1 MSQAAQDLERLLSS
15 MKQEIN
21 ADRAKMKEA
30 LQTPKQQKAAYKPRF
45 VQKSKPKVASPP
57 QPCSPS
63 LYSLCRV
70 TARLLQA
77 ASDLERRKDAS
88 RQRRRRELRDQELP
102 QRSKSTGAIRRSGS
116 IEDRLQTC
124 ARSSVMKRERLLR
137 QQQPE
142 EVLSSPHINPASQ
155 SLSQN
160 VRNPNERIEDRLLR
174 LGKQIEAA
182 RQLKQQASSP
192 RRVQGSA
199 SEVTER
205 LMQYQRI
212 YSDHKLLLMQ
222 EHRDSPPWR
231 PVINKQS
238 ERLAQRRKTPP
249 AVKKQPESFSF
260 KPQTNKRS
268 SLLAKKLGTSRER
281 LLSPRRLEEP
291 NLPECTF
298 QPSTNSKSSPSG
310 VARWEALYQ
319 LNLKQREQQ
328 ALLQLQARTQAENLT
343 GCTFKPAILPVARPR
358 EPVVSRLLDW
368 QQDKQTKLIQ
378 QRQQRQLQSLEEC
391 TFSPTVSFTQF
402 YAAKDWRTVPAAKR
416 KSALTYSAPLVQL
429 EEPLVVETRETMQ
442 PVGEDSGELSRIL
455 AELGGRP

>member
-15 MKQEIN
+15 MKQEID
-21 ADRAKMKEA
+21 ADRAKMKEV
-30 LQTPKQQKAAYKPRF
+30 LQTPSQLKPPYKPRF

-63 LYSLCRV
+63 LYCLHRV

-102 QRSKSTGAIRRSGS
+102 QRSKSTGALRRNGS

-137 QQQPE
+137 ELQQPE
-142 EVLSSPHINPASQ
+142 EVQSSPHINPTSQ

-182 RQLKQQASSP
+182 RLLKQQAASP

-238 ERLAQRRKTPP
+238 ERLVQRRKTPP

-281 LLSPRRLEEP
+281 LLSPRRLAEHS
-291 NLPECTF
+291 LPECTF
-298 QPSTNSKSSPSG
+298 QPSTNSKTSPSG
-310 VARWEALYQ
+310 AARWEALYQ

-328 ALLQLQARTQAENLT
+328 ALLQLQARTQAESLA
-343 GCTFKPAILPVARPR
+343 GCTFKPAILPVARTR

-368 QQDKQTKLIQ
+368 QQGKQTKLIQ
-378 QRQQRQLQSLEEC
+378 QRQQRQLQNLEEC

-402 YAAKDWRTVPAAKR
+402 YAAKDWRTLPAAKR
-416 KSALTYSAPLVQL
+416 KPALTYSAPLVQL
-429 EEPLVVETRETMQ
+429 DRPLVVETRETMQ

-455 AELGGRP
+455 AELGGP